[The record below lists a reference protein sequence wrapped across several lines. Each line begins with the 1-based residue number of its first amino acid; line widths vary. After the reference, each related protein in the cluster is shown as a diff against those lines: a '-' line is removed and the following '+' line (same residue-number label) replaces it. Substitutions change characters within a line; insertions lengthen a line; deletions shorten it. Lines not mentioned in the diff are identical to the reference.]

1 MPWVW
6 WSANQEWGLWPLHA
20 MPHFSAHE
28 LHNMIPVLSYFHNI
42 VRNKTL
48 LKKWMNVRRLL
59 ILHKFFFSCI
69 MLAELLLLVRQPK
82 VLFSSFEFFEKCE
95 VTSFCKKFRSRWLQ
109 WFCIWNWMFLLSLLY
124 LAIVRMINK
133 DFVVVSCS
141 AVMRSNNVMSW
152 KVRGNKKRKI

>member
-1 MPWVW
+1 
-6 WSANQEWGLWPLHA
+6 
-20 MPHFSAHE
+20 
-28 LHNMIPVLSYFHNI
+28 
-42 VRNKTL
+42 
-48 LKKWMNVRRLL
+48 
-59 ILHKFFFSCI
+59 

-152 KVRGNKKRKI
+152 KVRGNKKRKIFWIYSYTFSPLLLVAGLSFCILATDHRWRTLRLFLQGSELKSTNLIFNKHKTS